1 MQRDSRTADLLLL
14 DDEPRVAAAL
24 MFAIEGSGFRLRTV
38 AAPDHFWRELRRGTP
53 DLVLLD
59 VELKQSSGLTV
70 LRELRSRPATAAL
83 PVFML
88 SGHIDPRLRTS
99 AVGAGADDYI
109 SKPFDPDD
117 LLMRIRRRLAV
128 GVRERGRR

>member
-1 MQRDSRTADLLLL
+1 
-14 DDEPRVAAAL
+14 
-24 MFAIEGSGFRLRTV
+24 
-38 AAPDHFWRELRRGTP
+38 
-53 DLVLLD
+53 
-59 VELKQSSGLTV
+59 
-70 LRELRSRPATAAL
+70 
-83 PVFML
+83 ML

-99 AVGAGADDYI
+99 AVSAGADEYI

>member
-1 MQRDSRTADLLLL
+1 MPRDSWTADLLLL

-38 AAPDHFWRELRRGTP
+38 VDPNGFWSELRRGLP

-59 VELKQSSGLTV
+59 VDLKQSSGLTV
-70 LRELRSRPATAAL
+70 LRELRGRPATAAV

-99 AVGAGADDYI
+99 AVSAGADEYI